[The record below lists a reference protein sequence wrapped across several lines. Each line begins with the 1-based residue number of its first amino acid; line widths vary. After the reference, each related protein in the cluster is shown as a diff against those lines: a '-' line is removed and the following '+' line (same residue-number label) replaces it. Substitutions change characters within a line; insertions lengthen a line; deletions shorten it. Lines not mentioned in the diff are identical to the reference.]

1 MRIKC
6 KGLQILDP
14 LGSLSK
20 LLIPPWIMNFFRT
33 PPTRTSET
41 RFMQDIRRELGI
53 ITMGE
58 EKVELSKVADF
69 LFRIFEVKGNAVFLF

>member
-1 MRIKC
+1 
-6 KGLQILDP
+6 
-14 LGSLSK
+14 
-20 LLIPPWIMNFFRT
+20 MNFFRT

-58 EKVELSKVADF
+58 EKVELSKIKKKCEKCGHDEASYYTRQMRSADEGQTTF
-69 LFRIFEVKGNAVFLF
+69 YTCTKCMHQFQDN